1 MAQEVSAAFG
11 PSFQM
16 WVTFA
21 IIVGA
26 LVLYALE
33 RYPMEI
39 TSIGVI
45 CALLVFFHFFPVA
58 EPIGGGRV
66 DAVRLLQGFAN
77 PALITVVALLVMGQG
92 LVRTGILDQGAR
104 LLMEIG
110 GSHSWLTI
118 AVILAVVLVV
128 SAYLNNIPVVVI
140 FIPVMQAVAA
150 RYGRSVSKVMIPLSF
165 AAVFGGM
172 TTLVGSSTNLLVNGA
187 LVDLNETPF
196 AFFDFTIPGLVLA
209 GAGLLYVLVV
219 APRLLPDRAAMV
231 ESLIDRAARSYIA
244 QITVSEDSHLV
255 GQDAPGG
262 RFEGLPDI
270 AVHIVQRN
278 EQAFLPPFARVA
290 LAPGD
295 VLVAAATRQALAN
308 AQAQDPGLLYPDLR
322 DGHLPDDDGH
332 RPWHEG
338 DRVLAEVMVAPG
350 SSMIGRTL
358 KQVGFRYHTHCIV
371 LAIQR
376 HSHMIR
382 EPLTD
387 IRLKAGDELLVQG
400 QREDIHGLKESLEVV
415 LIEWSA
421 EDIPA
426 LDHAK
431 RASLI
436 FVGAV
441 ALAAAGIV
449 PIVVVTLCAAVAMVV
464 TGVLTLRQ
472 ALNAIDPLIIATIA
486 SALALGVALQG
497 TGGAAMLAHGLVAA
511 LDGASTTTVLSLF
524 FLLVAGLSNLISTKT
539 TAVLFT
545 PIAIDIA
552 HQLGAAPE
560 AFAVAVVFAAN
571 CSFASPIGYQTN
583 LLVMGPGHYRFVDF
597 SRVGAPLIIVVWL
610 AFTLFAPWYY
620 GI

>member
-1 MAQEVSAAFG
+1 MTAEVGAALG

-21 IIVGA
+21 IILGA

-33 RYPMEI
+33 LYPMEI
-39 TSIGVI
+39 TSLGVV
-45 CALLVFFHFFPVA
+45 CALLAFFHFFPVA
-58 EPIGGGRV
+58 APLGGGV

-77 PALITVVALLVMGQG
+77 PALITVLALLVMGQG
-92 LVRTGILDQGAR
+92 LVRTGVLDQGAR
-104 LLMEIG
+104 LLMDVG
-110 GSHSWLTI
+110 GGHGGLTI
-118 AVILAVVLVV
+118 AVILAVVFVV

-150 RYGRSVSKVMIPLSF
+150 RYDRSASKVMIPLSF
-165 AAVFGGM
+165 AAVLGGM
-172 TTLVGSSTNLLVNGA
+172 TTLVGSSTNLLVNGT
-187 LVDLNETPF
+187 LVELNEKPF
-196 AFFDFTIPGLVLA
+196 GFFDFTILGLVLA

-219 APRLLPDRAAMV
+219 APRLLPDRASMV
-231 ESLIDRAARSYIA
+231 ESLIDRGARPYIA

-255 GQDAPGG
+255 GQDAADGL
-262 RFEGLPDI
+262 FEGLPEM
-270 AVHIVQRN
+270 AVHMVQRG
-278 EQAFLPPFARVA
+278 EKAYLPPFGHVV
-290 LAPGD
+290 LEPGD
-295 VLVAAATRQALAN
+295 VLVVAATRQALTN
-308 AQAQDPGLLYPDLR
+308 ALSQDPGLLYPDLQ
-322 DGHLPDDDGH
+322 DGRMSEENGH
-332 RPWHEG
+332 RPWLEG
-338 DRVLAEVMVAPG
+338 DRVVAEVMVAPG

-358 KQVGFRYHTHCIV
+358 SQVGFRYHTHCIV

-382 EPLTD
+382 SPLTD

-400 QREDIHGLKESLEVV
+400 QRDDIHGLKESLEVV

-421 EDIPA
+421 EDVPA
-426 LDHAK
+426 LNHAK
-431 RASLI
+431 RATLI

-441 ALAAAGIV
+441 TLAAAGIV
-449 PIVVVTLCAAVAMVV
+449 PIVVATLCAAVAMVV
-464 TGVLTLRQ
+464 TGVLSVRQ
-472 ALNAIDPLIIATIA
+472 ALNAVDPLIITTIA

-497 TGGAAMLAHGLVAA
+497 TGGAAMLANGLVTV
-511 LDGASTTTVLSLF
+511 LGGASVATVLSLF

-545 PIAIDIA
+545 PIAVDIA
-552 HQLGAAPE
+552 HQLGAPPE

-583 LLVMGPGHYRFVDF
+583 LLVMGPGHYRFTDF
-597 SRVGAPLIIVVWL
+597 SRVGAPLMVVVWA

-620 GI
+620 GV

>member
-1 MAQEVSAAFG
+1 MTAEVGAALG

-21 IIVGA
+21 IIAAA
-26 LVLYALE
+26 LVFYALE

-39 TSIGVI
+39 TSLGVV

-58 EPIGGGRV
+58 EPVRGGV

-77 PALITVVALLVMGQG
+77 PALITVLALLVMGQG
-92 LVRTGILDQGAR
+92 LVRTGVLDQGAR
-104 LLMEIG
+104 QLMGIG
-110 GSHSWLTI
+110 GGHGWLTI

-150 RYGRSVSKVMIPLSF
+150 RYGRSASKVMIPLSF
-165 AAVFGGM
+165 AAVLGGM
-172 TTLVGSSTNLLVNGA
+172 TTLVGSSTNLLVNGT
-187 LVDLNETPF
+187 LVELNEKPF
-196 AFFDFTIPGLVLA
+196 GFFDFTVPGLVLA

-219 APRLLPDRAAMV
+219 APRLLPERASMV
-231 ESLIDRAARSYIA
+231 ESLIDRSARPYIA
-244 QITVSEDSHLV
+244 QITVSADSHLV
-255 GQDAPGG
+255 GQDAADGL
-262 RFEGLPDI
+262 FEGLTEM
-270 AVHIVQRN
+270 AVHMVQRG
-278 EQAFLPPFARVA
+278 EKAFLLPFEHVA
-290 LAPGD
+290 LEPGD
-295 VLVAAATRQALAN
+295 VLVVAATRQALSN
-308 AQAQDPGLLYPDLR
+308 ALSQDPGLLYPNLQ
-322 DGHLPDDDGH
+322 DGRMSEDNGH
-332 RPWHEG
+332 RPWLEG
-338 DRVLAEVMVAPG
+338 DRVLAEVMVAPN

-358 KQVGFRYHTHCIV
+358 SQIGFHYHTHCIV

-400 QREDIHGLKESLEVV
+400 QRDDIQGLKESLEVV

-421 EDIPA
+421 EDVPA
-426 LDHAK
+426 LNHAK

-441 ALAAAGIV
+441 TLAAAGIV
-449 PIVVVTLCAAVAMVV
+449 PIVVATLCAAVAMVV
-464 TGVLTLRQ
+464 TGVLTMRQ
-472 ALNAIDPLIIATIA
+472 ALNAVDPLIITTIA

-511 LDGASTTTVLSLF
+511 LDGASVATVLSLF

-545 PIAIDIA
+545 PIAVDIA
-552 HQLGAAPE
+552 HQLGAPPE

-597 SRVGAPLIIVVWL
+597 SRVGAPLIFVVWA

-620 GI
+620 GV

>member
-1 MAQEVSAAFG
+1 MTAELSATIG

-21 IIVGA
+21 IIAGA

-33 RYPMEI
+33 LYPMEI
-39 TSIGVI
+39 TSLGVV
-45 CALLVFFHFFPVA
+45 CALLVFFHLFPVA
-58 EPIGGGRV
+58 EPVGGTV

-92 LVRTGILDQGAR
+92 LVRTGVLDQGAR
-104 LLMEIG
+104 LLMGIG
-110 GSHSWLTI
+110 GSHGWLTI

-150 RYGRSVSKVMIPLSF
+150 RYGRSTSKVMIPLSF
-165 AAVFGGM
+165 AAVLGGM
-172 TTLVGSSTNLLVNGA
+172 TTLVGSSTNLLVNGT
-187 LVDLNETPF
+187 LVELNEKPF
-196 AFFDFTIPGLVLA
+196 AFFDFTVPGLVLA

-219 APRLLPDRAAMV
+219 APRLLPERASMAD
-231 ESLIDRAARSYIA
+231 SLIDRSARPYVA
-244 QITVSEDSHLV
+244 QITVSEDSDLV
-255 GQDAPGG
+255 GQDAAGG
-262 RFEGLPDI
+262 LFEGLLEM
-270 AVHIVQRN
+270 ALHMVQRD
-278 EQAFLPPFARVA
+278 EKAFLPPFDHVA
-290 LAPGD
+290 FEPGD
-295 VLVAAATRQALAN
+295 ILVVAGTRQALTN
-308 AQAQDPGLLYPDLR
+308 ALAQDPGLLYPDLE
-322 DGHLPDDDGH
+322 DGRAPEDTSHM
-332 RPWHEG
+332 PWEEG

-350 SSMIGRTL
+350 STMIGRTL
-358 KQVGFRYHTHCIV
+358 SQIGFRYHTHCIV
-371 LAIQR
+371 LGIQR
-376 HSHMIR
+376 HSYMIR

-387 IRLKAGDELLVQG
+387 IRLRAGDELLVQG
-400 QREDIHGLKESLEVV
+400 QRDDIHGLKESLEVV

-421 EDIPA
+421 EDVPA
-426 LDHAK
+426 LNHAK
-431 RASLI
+431 RATII

-441 ALAAAGIV
+441 SLAAAGII
-449 PIVVVTLCAAVAMVV
+449 PIVVVTLSAAVAMVV

-472 ALNAIDPLIIATIA
+472 ALNAIDPLIITTIA

-497 TGGAAMLAHGLVAA
+497 TGGAAMLAHGLVEV
-511 LDGASTTTVLSLF
+511 LGGASVATVLSLF
-524 FLLVAGLSNLISTKT
+524 FLLVAALSNLISTKT

-545 PIAIDIA
+545 PIAVDIA
-552 HQLGAAPE
+552 HQLGAPPE

-583 LLVMGPGHYRFVDF
+583 LLVMGPGHYRFVDYA
-597 SRVGAPLIIVVWL
+597 RVGAPLIFVVWA

>member
-1 MAQEVSAAFG
+1 MAPEVSAAFG

-21 IIVGA
+21 LILVA

-39 TSIGVI
+39 TSLGVI

-58 EPIGGGRV
+58 EPMGGGRV

-77 PALITVVALLVMGQG
+77 PALITVLALLVMGQG
-92 LVRTGILDQGAR
+92 LVRTGVLDQGAR
-104 LLMEIG
+104 LLMGIG
-110 GSHSWLTI
+110 GSHGWLTI

-140 FIPVMQAVAA
+140 FIPVMQAVAK
-150 RYGRSVSKVMIPLSF
+150 RYGRSESKVMIPLSF
-165 AAVFGGM
+165 AAVLGGM
-172 TTLVGSSTNLLVNGA
+172 TTLVGSSTNLLVNGT
-187 LVDLNETPF
+187 LVELNERPF

-219 APRLLPDRAAMV
+219 APRLLPDRVSMV

-244 QITVSEDSHLV
+244 QLTVSEDSHLV

-262 RFEGLPDI
+262 LFEGLPDM
-270 AVHIVQRN
+270 AVHMVQRG
-278 EQAFLPPFARVA
+278 EQAFLPPFEHVA
-290 LAPGD
+290 LEPGD
-295 VLVAAATRQALAN
+295 VLVVAATRQALTN
-308 AQAQDPGLLYPDLR
+308 ALAQDPGLLYPDLQ
-322 DGHLPDDDGH
+322 DGRLPEDNGH

-358 KQVGFRYHTHCIV
+358 TRIGFHYHTHCLV

-376 HSHMIR
+376 HARMIR

-387 IRLKAGDELLVQG
+387 IRLQAGDELLVQG
-400 QREDIHGLKESLEVV
+400 QRDDIQGLKESHEVV

-431 RASLI
+431 RACLI

-449 PIVVVTLCAAVAMVV
+449 PIVVATLCAAVAMVV
-464 TGVLTLRQ
+464 TGVLTVRQ
-472 ALNAIDPLIIATIA
+472 ALNAVDPLIITTIA

-511 LDGASTTTVLSLF
+511 LGGASAATVLSLF
-524 FLLVAGLSNLISTKT
+524 FLLVAGLSNLLSTKT

-545 PIAIDIA
+545 PIAVDIA
-552 HQLGAAPE
+552 HQLGVAPE

-597 SRVGAPLIIVVWL
+597 SRVGAPLIVVVWV